1 MKLVR
6 ELKPA
11 LTFYIGG
18 ASMRWSPDGR
28 SIAING
34 TDPNGRRGMYRVDA
48 ISGEATRITVDA
60 GGGINPMWTPDGKR
74 IVFTRLTTRA
84 DPTVAAVIE
93 RDLASGIEREIFRKT
108 RPAPWNPGWMF
119 VDLSP
124 DGRSVAAVVNEAWPG
139 GDIGKWSLLVASVA
153 GGEPRELMRGEAR
166 GADVL
171 MWAPDGRAVFV
182 TAIRAGAEG
191 DRQRD
196 VWRVPLDGSAP
207 QKLDLDL
214 ASLGR
219 PFNSDQRMRVH
230 PDGRRVAFA
239 AAEPAKA
246 DEVWVLENFLP
257 TPGSKNV
264 PIAGKAGRLSRRLP

>member
-1 MKLVR
+1 
-6 ELKPA
+6 
-11 LTFYIGG
+11 
-18 ASMRWSPDGR
+18 
-28 SIAING
+28 
-34 TDPNGRRGMYRVDA
+34 
-48 ISGEATRITVDA
+48 
-60 GGGINPMWTPDGKR
+60 MWTPDGKR
-74 IVFTRLTTRA
+74 IVFTRLTTQA
-84 DPTVAAVIE
+84 DPRVAAVME
-93 RDLASGIEREIFRKT
+93 HDLASGTEREIFRKT
-108 RPAPWNPGWMF
+108 GPSPWNPGWMF
-119 VDLSP
+119 VESSP
-124 DGRSVAAVVNEAWPG
+124 DGRSVAAVFNEAWPG
-139 GDIGKWSLLVASVA
+139 GNIGKWSLLVASVA

-196 VWRVPLDGSAP
+196 VWRVPIDGSAP

-214 ASLGR
+214 SSLGR
-219 PFNSDQRMRVH
+219 PFNSDQRMHVH

-257 TPGSKNV
+257 SATP
-264 PIAGKAGRLSRRLP
+264 ARRR